1 MQRWQ
6 LPGPPAIIAA
16 RVLRRLQTLKSLVA
30 PRVSAAVLSTLWN
43 RWTTGRRFQRQDICV
58 LGCSPTAAYSIEHY
72 ACYLIIQTAARRF
85 LGLHMRPWPHAL
97 CDLMLA
103 TGPPAAPHPSR
114 ANLTR
119 SAILL
124 YAAYAAAN
132 TARHRAPRT
141 EAEAIAMIQQAIAEG
156 VRDHPRSQRIMAE
169 LGLLHDSL
177 PHAHDYIHC

>member
-16 RVLRRLQTLKSLVA
+16 RVLRRLQTLKPLVA
-30 PRVSAAVLSTLWN
+30 PRVSAAVLSTLWD
-43 RWTTGRRFQRQDICV
+43 RRTTGRRFQRQDICV
-58 LGCSPTAAYSIEHY
+58 LGCSPTAADSIEHY
-72 ACYLIIQTAARRF
+72 ACCPIIRTAARRF

-97 CDLMLA
+97 CDFMLA

-124 YAAYAAAN
+124 YAAYTAAN

-141 EAEAIAMIQQAIAEG
+141 QAEAIAMMQQAIAEG

-169 LGLLHDSL
+169 
-177 PHAHDYIHC
+177 PWAAP